1 MNTLDIKVYEIFKS
15 HFNEQKA
22 ETLVAYIEDKAKE
35 KAEERLEM
43 RSKQFITQPDFYGIR
58 EEMSDLRVELKTDIA
73 NAKVDI
79 IRWLIVTILGASG
92 LIIAAI
98 KLL

>member
-1 MNTLDIKVYEIFKS
+1 
-15 HFNEQKA
+15 
-22 ETLVAYIEDKAKE
+22 
-35 KAEERLEM
+35 M
-43 RSKQFITQPDFYGIR
+43 RSKQFITQLDFYGIR
-58 EEMSDLRVELKTDIA
+58 KEMSDLRVELKTDIA

-79 IRWLIVTILGASG
+79 IRWLIVTILGASS

>member
-1 MNTLDIKVYEIFKS
+1 
-15 HFNEQKA
+15 
-22 ETLVAYIEDKAKE
+22 
-35 KAEERLEM
+35 M
-43 RSKQFITQPDFYGIR
+43 RSKQFITQLDFYGIR
-58 EEMSDLRVELKTDIA
+58 KEMSDLRVELEIGIA

-79 IRWLIVTILGASG
+79 IWWLIVTILGASG